1 MPNSDDRERT
11 ANTAADITTSN
22 DQQNQAS
29 TDPAADAVE
38 GMVDNVQA
46 AFQGRKKEERH

>member
-11 ANTAADITTSN
+11 ANT
-22 DQQNQAS
+22 
-29 TDPAADAVE
+29 AADAVE